1 MERKSNEQHSTEH
14 IERQNSQPRRVQAP
28 PSLVPTVLSRL
39 RLGEEPAPGDTQ
51 VNELVAA
58 LGHHEWYVRTA
69 AVRELGRLGERAPIE
84 PLQAALDDED
94 SSVRAAAVRALGRL
108 AERAPV
114 DRLIAALH
122 DRDWHVRETAA
133 LALGSLDGQVPME
146 PLSAALSDQDV
157 VVRQAAA
164 NALQQVHTTTLSR
177 GTPSPGA
184 APVLLSYWQRIPR
197 TLAAI
202 TRSLYR
208 LIHVGGPFYEQ
219 EDQII
224 VDLREEHVESG
235 VAQEALPSMQRL
247 GSVPQTLPTH
257 RGNKLWRNIAISLA
271 VLIIAVNAVA
281 WAVLSQRLHPSASGK
296 HASSIV
302 TPAVSISP
310 SWYGHEVG
318 LTIVDGVAYASSVHG
333 TVSALRITDGSLLW
347 RYTTRGSVYESPL
360 VVNGVV
366 YVDSADKSV
375 YALRASDGSLLWR
388 YTTAG
393 GFDGYPLAAPVMV
406 NGVVY
411 TSTQDGVVYALRA
424 SDGSLL
430 WHYKTGGSI
439 YETLEVVDGVVYA
452 FSDIGGL
459 DAFNGRLYALRAS
472 DGSQLWHM
480 TYGQIYDPPIIVNG
494 VAYFVAYVSNS
505 DKGTLYALR
514 ASDGSLL
521 WRYTSPAGSLGST
534 LGSLGSLLVIHGV
547 VYAIVIEPKPK
558 TASTGQGGFLLQMY
572 TDIVLTNLKK
582 PAKGP
587 DKGEGGIAS
596 VYALRASDG
605 TVLWH
610 YKLDNGGM
618 DSGITW
624 LTAADG
630 VTYLGATFGPE
641 MNYIYAFRSSDGALL
656 WRSAVDYGLP
666 SNGSIVNGVA
676 YLYADDFIYA
686 LRTSDGVLLWHYII
700 YESFLGTPIL
710 VGDSLYIG
718 SSSGFIYAL
727 RASNG
732 ALLWRYLTF
741 TDG

>member
-14 IERQNSQPRRVQAP
+14 IERQNSQPGRVQAP

-39 RLGEEPAPGDTQ
+39 GLGEEPAQGDTR

-58 LGHHEWYVRTA
+58 LGQREWYVRAA
-69 AVRELGRLGERAPIE
+69 AVRKLGRLGERAPVE

-114 DRLIAALH
+114 DRLIVALH

-133 LALGSLDGQVPME
+133 LALGSLNGRVPVE
-146 PLSAALSDQDV
+146 PLSAALNDQDV
-157 VVRQAAA
+157 AVRQAAA
-164 NALQQVHTTTLSR
+164 DALQQIHPAILSR
-177 GTPSPGA
+177 VAPSPGGT
-184 APVLLSYWQRIPR
+184 PILLSYWQRIPR
-197 TLAAI
+197 TLEAI

-208 LIHVGGPFYEQ
+208 HIHVSESLHEQ
-219 EDQII
+219 EDPII
-224 VDLREEHVESG
+224 SDLGEECAGSG
-235 VAQEALPSMQRL
+235 VAQEARPSEDSL
-247 GSVPQTLPTH
+247 ASLPQTLSS
-257 RGNKLWRNIAISLA
+257 RRSNKLWHTVAVGFA
-271 VLIIAVNAVA
+271 VLVIAVNAVA

-310 SWYGHEVG
+310 SWNGHEVG
-318 LTIVDGVAYASSVHG
+318 LTIVDGVAYAGSVHG

-347 RYTTRGSVYESPL
+347 RYTTGGSVDESPL

-388 YTTAG
+388 YSTAG
-393 GFDGYPLAAPVMV
+393 GFDAYFVLAPVMA

-411 TSTQDGVVYALRA
+411 TGTQDGVVYALRA

-430 WHYKTGGSI
+430 WHYKTGGPI

-459 DAFNGRLYALRAS
+459 YAFNGRLYALRAS
-472 DGSQLWHM
+472 DGSQLWHT

-494 VAYFVAYVSNS
+494 VAYFVTYVSNS

-521 WRYTSPAGSLGST
+521 WRYTSPAGSLGSP
-534 LGSLGSLLVIHGV
+534 LVINGM

-572 TDIVLTNLKK
+572 TETVHTNLKK
-582 PAKGP
+582 PA
-587 DKGEGGIAS
+587 KGEGGIAS
-596 VYALRASDG
+596 VYALRADSG
-605 TVLWH
+605 AVLWH

-641 MNYIYAFRSSDGALL
+641 MNYIYAFRSGDGTLL
-656 WRSAVDYGLP
+656 WRSAADYGLP

-686 LRTSDGVLLWHYII
+686 LRTSDGVLLWHYDI
-700 YESFLGTPIL
+700 YGSFLGTPTL
-710 VGDSLYIG
+710 VGDALYIG
-718 SSSGFIYAL
+718 SSSGFVYAL
-727 RASNG
+727 RASDG
-732 ALLWRYLTF
+732 ALLWHYLMF
-741 TDG
+741 TDQ